1 MLRCQIMPMDW
12 VSGMLRRGT
21 HGFINIKNFNA
32 QRISVPNRPI
42 HQNQQDYE
50 DSNMELNWSDQIG
63 RRTRK
68 ALSEV

>member
-1 MLRCQIMPMDW
+1 MPMDW

-21 HGFINIKNFNA
+21 YGFINIKNFNA
-32 QRISVPNRPI
+32 QNVSIPNRPI

-50 DSNMELNWSDQIG
+50 KPNMELNWSDQIG